1 MATDPYLSPPYMQ
14 ASKCSA
20 SFIKVSIRGSPSFRM
35 IKMPPGSGSSYI
47 FRGGLFI
54 FGRLPRVP
62 NFAEIYA
69 RVGRGL
75 QPADFR
81 DLIPPWGHTSPK
93 QSAKADCAARTFPK
107 QSAKADCA
115 AGTSA
120 KQSAKLCQSGTS
132 PKQSAKADCVAGT
145 SAKQSAKADCTTGTS
160 PEQSAKLCQSGTS
173 PKQSAKADCAT
184 GTSAKQSAKLCQ
196 SGTSPKQSGKVDCVT
211 GTSAKQS
218 AKLCRS
224 GTSAKQSGK
233 VFGLSAP
240 GKKRFLIT
248 RGSAFPARALC
259 RIRADFARKVC
270 AFYRVAFF
278 APRSDEC
285 VAAEKRAAAAGGQSR
300 RAREAHP

>member
-1 MATDPYLSPPYMQ
+1 MGPPRGIEPRSAAYETAILPVELQ
-14 ASKCSA
+14 RHASA
-20 SFIKVSIRGSPSFRM
+20 PTTALFSFLGQ
-35 IKMPPGSGSSYI
+35 
-47 FRGGLFI
+47 
-54 FGRLPRVP
+54 LPRAP
-62 NFAEIYA
+62 NFAEFYA
-69 RVGRGL
+69 RGGRGL

-81 DLIPPWGHTSPK
+81 DLIPPLGHTSLKQSTKVDCAARTFPEQSAKADCAAGTSPK
-93 QSAKADCAARTFPK
+93 QSAKADCAAGTSPE

-120 KQSAKLCQSGTS
+120 KQSAK
-132 PKQSAKADCVAGT
+132 
-145 SAKQSAKADCTTGTS
+145 
-160 PEQSAKLCQSGTS
+160 
-173 PKQSAKADCAT
+173 ADCAT
-184 GTSAKQSAKLCQ
+184 GTFPKQSAKLCQ

-233 VFGLSAP
+233 VFGPGAP

-248 RGSAFPARALC
+248 RERAFPARALC

-278 APRSDEC
+278 APQSDEC
-285 VAAEKRAAAAGGQSR
+285 VAAGKRAAAAGGRSR